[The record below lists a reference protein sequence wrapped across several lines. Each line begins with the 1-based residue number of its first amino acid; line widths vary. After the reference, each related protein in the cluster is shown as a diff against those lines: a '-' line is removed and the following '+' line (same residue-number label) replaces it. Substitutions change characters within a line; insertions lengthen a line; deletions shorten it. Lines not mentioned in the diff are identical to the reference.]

1 MNSIK
6 LTLALIF
13 PALIAGCASQTVHQ
27 AQRQSPLIPLD
38 RSLEPLQEQF
48 NADKGKT
55 RVIALFS
62 PT

>member
-13 PALIAGCASQTVHQ
+13 PALIVGCASQTVHQ
-27 AQRQSPLIPLD
+27 AQQQRPLIPLD